1 MADFESPTSDGHFVT
16 QLLDKVRIGESGA
29 RDQLVDAVYQTL
41 RHIAEHQKQYVGSQT
56 LDAEALVGEAY
67 FKVLGQENV
76 DFENRRHLYGAF
88 SRAMREILI
97 DASRRRNAGKRG
109 GDRHRVPLDDIQV
122 AGDAPIND
130 VVALDKLVMKL
141 EIADPRCAEVVRFR
155 FFLGMAEPQIA
166 EVLGITVR
174 TVQRDWKYAKAFMRR
189 ELGAGE
195 TD

>member
-16 QLLDKVRIGESGA
+16 QLLDKVRVGESGA

-41 RHIAEHQKQYVGSQT
+41 RHIAEHQKRYVGSQT

-97 DASRRRNAGKRG
+97 DASRRRNARKRG
-109 GDRHRVPLDDIQV
+109 GDRQRVPLDDIQV

-130 VVALDKLVMKL
+130 VVALDKLVTKL
-141 EIADPRCAEVVRFR
+141 ESADPRCAEVVRFR

-166 EVLGITVR
+166 EVLGVTVR

-195 TD
+195 SG